1 MKKIAIITGASS
13 GMGRCFARTVDRAGV
28 AFDEV
33 WVVARRL
40 ERLQELSG
48 PFPFR
53 PLALDLTDRGSWSTL
68 SALLEE
74 EKPEVCLL
82 VNAGGFGK
90 FSAFTDETAEENV
103 NMIDLNCAAL
113 TALCRIVVPYMP
125 AGARIINFASVA
137 AFQPVPYINVYA
149 ATKAYVLSF
158 SRALARELRPRGIS
172 VTAVCPYW
180 TATEFFY
187 RAVAEDKPKVV
198 KKYVAMYRP
207 EQNVERA
214 WRDALRG
221 RDVSKFGFIARAQVG
236 LARILPHRFVMWVWM
251 KQQKLD

>member
-1 MKKIAIITGASS
+1 
-13 GMGRCFARTVDRAGV
+13 
-28 AFDEV
+28 
-33 WVVARRL
+33 
-40 ERLQELSG
+40 
-48 PFPFR
+48 
-53 PLALDLTDRGSWSTL
+53 
-68 SALLEE
+68 
-74 EKPEVCLL
+74 
-82 VNAGGFGK
+82 
-90 FSAFTDETAEENV
+90 
-103 NMIDLNCAAL
+103 MIDLNCAAL

-180 TATEFFY
+180 TATEFFD

-236 LARILPHRFVMWVWM
+236 LARILPHRFRQSTSGEDGFNIVQMASMVLLPAIAFLLAVN
-251 KQQKLD
+251 QHFIA